1 MIKEYKG
8 VRIDVGAFFTLDM
21 NDSPAGWD
29 KDAILLADW
38 FVKLDPPADLLNIIL
53 EHEYQERK
61 LCMERY
67 PNLPSSDEF
76 SLEWSAEG
84 QSVHD
89 EIVNEDDIQ
98 KFKDFMM
105 KKTGREWPIGGCEE
119 VEG

>member
-38 FVKLDPPADLLNIIL
+38 FVKLEPPSDLLNDIL

-67 PNLPSSDEF
+67 PDLPDSDGF
-76 SLEWSAEG
+76 KLEWSVEG
-84 QSVHD
+84 QTIHE
-89 EIVNEDDIQ
+89 EIVDETVVQ
-98 KFKDFMM
+98 RYKDFMIE
-105 KKTGREWPIGGCEE
+105 KTGREW
-119 VEG
+119 V